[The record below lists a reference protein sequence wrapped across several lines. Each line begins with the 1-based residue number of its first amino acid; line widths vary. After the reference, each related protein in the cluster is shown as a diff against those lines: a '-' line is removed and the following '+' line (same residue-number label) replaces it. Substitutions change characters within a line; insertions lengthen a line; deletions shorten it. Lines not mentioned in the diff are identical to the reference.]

1 MPHNPLVFN
10 ALFQHYSILPH
21 CRALGFRRE
30 AVGSDH
36 LPVMSAPWREDL
48 VGNTD
53 SRTVHGGVITTL
65 VDVVSASAVAVR
77 LPDFEVLATLDM
89 RIDYMHPA
97 TPGDRVYA
105 KAECYRLAGQVA
117 FVRAHCYQHNEA
129 DPIAL
134 GTAAFMRTPLLAAD
148 KAALQ
153 HYLQQEWQQEQSR

>member
-1 MPHNPLVFN
+1 MIEKTASEYLLEHFI
-10 ALFQHYSILPH
+10 SLPH
-21 CRALGFRRE
+21 CQAIDLRFEEL
-30 AVGSDH
+30 DH
-36 LPVMSAPWREDL
+36 KKPILSIPWRADL
-48 VGNTD
+48 VGRNDTNTI
-53 SRTVHGGVITTL
+53 HGGVITTL
-65 VDVVSASAVAVR
+65 VDVVSASAVAAR

-117 FVRAHCYQHNEA
+117 FVRAHCYQPNEA

-134 GTAAFMRTPLLAAD
+134 GTAAFMRTPLPAAD

-153 HYLQQEWQQEQSR
+153 QYLQQEWQQEQSR